1 MALSTLIFDP
11 TRRRVANEKRKNR
24 EKSIR
29 VLAWKSVLDL
39 SLSVSLSLTVSEK
52 TFRGG
57 LRAIR
62 QRGNPSLAGT
72 GRSPP
77 IVGTLVDARART
89 LFRFMEVNV
98 DGCLWTS

>member
-1 MALSTLIFDP
+1 M
-11 TRRRVANEKRKNR
+11 KR
-24 EKSIR
+24 EKIERKVSACS
-29 VLAWKSVLDL
+29 LGNPYWL
-39 SLSVSLSLTVSEK
+39 SLSLSLSLTVSEK

>member
-1 MALSTLIFDP
+1 M
-11 TRRRVANEKRKNR
+11 KR
-24 EKSIR
+24 EKIERKVSACS
-29 VLAWKSVLDL
+29 LGNPYWLSLSLSL

>member
-1 MALSTLIFDP
+1 M
-11 TRRRVANEKRKNR
+11 KR
-24 EKSIR
+24 EKIERKVSACS
-29 VLAWKSVLDL
+29 LGNPYWL
-39 SLSVSLSLTVSEK
+39 SLSLSLTVSEK